1 MRVIVFTAFVIFS
14 LINALFADNS
24 KGLELFKKKNYNQAY
39 FEFKQ
44 SSDQNLSDL
53 KSIYYLGLSATKIG
67 DFDSAMAAYERLLI
81 LDESNDRARLELAKL
96 YLFKGRNDE
105 AVSLFK
111 QVLSHNPPPKVRK
124 NIEILLA
131 KIEAKEKKS
140 FISLYVSANV
150 GYDSNPG
157 AYPGD
162 QVLIDFFSDEYGV
175 PKEGVGIENESGS
188 SGYALESAY
197 LTHIYDIG
205 EKDGLFLESRL
216 YGLNQNYFSA
226 SDYDI
231 TYFNLYSGLG
241 YLKDNMRFYFPIG
254 YDKVMYGR
262 DALLDTFSFSLMS
275 DYYIKNSAI
284 LSMTLKYQGKR
295 YDKQIDKGRDSNTL
309 ALGLSAQ
316 KAFGANIAT
325 LDFNYFNENKDSV
338 KEADFVDRDIYEI
351 GVYVRRNLTK
361 KFDGIL
367 GYSYRNYDYDDSIS
381 EHILSSRE
389 DKQHSVSAKL
399 SYEIKKDIYADL
411 SYNYVKQ
418 DSNYEP
424 AEYDKNV
431 VMFGVSAN
439 FY

>member
-1 MRVIVFTAFVIFS
+1 
-14 LINALFADNS
+14 
-24 KGLELFKKKNYNQAY
+24 
-39 FEFKQ
+39 
-44 SSDQNLSDL
+44 
-53 KSIYYLGLSATKIG
+53 
-67 DFDSAMAAYERLLI
+67 
-81 LDESNDRARLELAKL
+81 
-96 YLFKGRNDE
+96 
-105 AVSLFK
+105 
-111 QVLSHNPPPKVRK
+111 
-124 NIEILLA
+124 
-131 KIEAKEKKS
+131 
-140 FISLYVSANV
+140 
-150 GYDSNPG
+150 
-157 AYPGD
+157 
-162 QVLIDFFSDEYGV
+162 
-175 PKEGVGIENESGS
+175 
-188 SGYALESAY
+188 
-197 LTHIYDIG
+197 
-205 EKDGLFLESRL
+205 
-216 YGLNQNYFSA
+216 
-226 SDYDI
+226 
-231 TYFNLYSGLG
+231 
-241 YLKDNMRFYFPIG
+241 
-254 YDKVMYGR
+254 
-262 DALLDTFSFSLMS
+262 MS

-389 DKQHSVSAKL
+389 DKQHSISAKL